1 MLARPFCLA
10 LYAWKRWALAATGG
24 RLVFLLEGGYSS
36 EGLASSV
43 AETLLGLLGLPPVH
57 PLDASVP
64 AEPKDAVQ
72 QLIAD
77 LRALHK
83 L

>member
-1 MLARPFCLA
+1 ML
-10 LYAWKRWALAATGG
+10 
-24 RLVFLLEGGYSS
+24 VLEGGYSS

-57 PLDASVP
+57 PLDATVP
-64 AEPKDAVQ
+64 AEPTAAVQ